1 MSEMSPAAVRSAAQI
16 TGIVPQF
23 LVDDLERAIAYY
35 RDNLGFEVDFRYEGF
50 YASVSRD
57 GFAIHLKEAPK
68 LAAERAHRKEQEH
81 LDAYVSVSG
90 IRGLFSELQARGAHV
105 IKPLEERP
113 WACVD
118 FYVED
123 ADGYVLCFSESNA

>member
-1 MSEMSPAAVRSAAQI
+1 MSSVTSAAERGVSRI

-23 LVDDLERAIAYY
+23 LVGDLERAIAYY
-35 RDNLGFEVDFRYEGF
+35 RDRLGFQLDFIYESF

-57 GFAIHLKEAPK
+57 GFAIHLKHGPR
-68 LAAERAHRKEQEH
+68 LAGESDFRKQHEH
-81 LDAYVSVSG
+81 LDAYIGVSG
-90 IRGLFSELQARGAHV
+90 VRDLFAELQTRGAKV

-118 FYVED
+118 FDVED
-123 ADGYVLCFSESNA
+123 ADGYILCFSERTP